1 MIYAYDRAINLPVQD
16 LYDTQ
21 LMTTQINAA
30 RELYNQAQEKQDQFY
45 KEYGDFLSPS
55 EIDTENYYNLGIN
68 RIKQGIDDMYKQ
80 GIDPLRNPEGRS
92 RLRSLINNVPYAD
105 LQKLKYSA
113 KAQEDYNNSV
123 RQLKAN
129 GLYSKEFED
138 LEGGGPENYDTL
150 KNGIWNRQS
159 PTPYKSMAQ
168 LSEDYYND
176 IKPGI
181 IEEGVDKHTGV
192 RYQLLGISKKNIE
205 DVAEQKA
212 LDIINTPQGQLIYK
226 GLLNKN
232 NQDSNLA
239 MRDFKDMI
247 IAANINR
254 TMNPTKIVDP
264 LWAEKQNINYNNA
277 RLALERAKFAFQRQ
291 QAARAGSQDYELKRN
306 IFQEARFNGKGGD
319 AKYNPYNASA
329 LRIAP
334 NSPSVGVMDID
345 NVGQVYTISNIGGAQ
360 VYSQKD
366 VYSRNRER
374 RVYKLYDSDGNQI
387 SNADLR
393 NGILAFVPNGNLHA
407 KQYKNGNLSY
417 TVGGRVAFMNNTIDE
432 ATGKPNT
439 SFTYLYVKDLKGNL
453 SQNASMLIKDAGTY
467 LAPGYEYKKEQR

>member
-150 KNGIWNRQS
+150 KNGIWKRQS

-176 IKPGI
+176 IKPGV

-277 RLALERAKFAFQRQ
+277 RLALERAKFAFQKQ
-291 QAARAGSQDYELKRN
+291 QAARSGSQDYELKRN

-334 NSPSVGVMDID
+334 NSPSVGVIDID
-345 NVGQVYTISNIGGAQ
+345 NIGQAYTISNIGGAQ
-360 VYSQKD
+360 VYPQKD
-366 VYSRNRER
+366 VYKSYRAPKVSK
-374 RVYKLYDSDGNQI
+374 VYY
-387 SNADLR
+387 SNGEQVPNEDLN
-393 NGILAFVPNGNLHA
+393 NGYLVFVPNGNLHA
-407 KQYKNGNLSY
+407 KESPNHKLSY
-417 TVGGRVAFMNNTIDE
+417 TVGGRLAFMKSTIDE

-439 SFTYLYVKDLKGNL
+439 TFTYLFVKDIKGRL
-453 SQNASMLIKDAGTY
+453 SQNASMKVKDAGTY
-467 LAPGYEYKKEQR
+467 LAPGYDYKKEQR